1 MVLGHKQYELF
12 GQLIFEKIVIQPPFQ
27 KLVVMPDQACFLYVI
42 KGLGETYSEVEKVRV
57 LAAESILMKC
67 GNYITRML
75 ETSQSTN
82 FEAIIVH
89 FHPQILKRIY
99 ERDLPSFL
107 KNRNSNYQVSLTRM
121 KVTPLIV
128 KYIEGLLFYF
138 DNPELV
144 NEDLLMLK
152 LKEIILLLLQTDDHS
167 NIEQILSS
175 LFSPSTQA
183 FKQVVESHI
192 YADLTIEDL
201 SQIANYSVSS
211 FKREFQKLY
220 NDTPANYF
228 RNRKLEKA
236 AELLRVSDQ
245 RIAEV
250 AFSCGF
256 NELPY
261 FSKCFKDRYKVSPSA
276 YRDSHRMM

>member
-1 MVLGHKQYELF
+1 MVLSHKQYELF
-12 GQLIFEKIVIQPPFQ
+12 GQLIFEKIIIQPPFQ

-42 KGLGETYSEVEKVRV
+42 SGLGETYSEVEKVKV
-57 LAAESILMKC
+57 PASESILMKC

-107 KNRNSNYQVSLTRM
+107 KNKEGNYKVSLTRM
-121 KVTPLIV
+121 KVTPLIT

-144 NEDLLMLK
+144 NDDLLMLK
-152 LKEIILLLLQTDDHS
+152 LKEIILLLLQTDEYS
-167 NIEQILSS
+167 NIEQILAS
-175 LFSPSTQA
+175 LFSPSTLA
-183 FKQVVESHI
+183 FKEVIESHI
-192 YADLTIEDL
+192 YSDLTIEDL
-201 SQIANYSVSS
+201 SQLVNYSVSS
-211 FKREFQKLY
+211 FKREFQKIY

-236 AELLRVSDQ
+236 AELLRISDQ

-250 AFSCGF
+250 AFTCGF

-261 FSKCFKDRYKVSPSA
+261 FSKCFKDRFKVSPSA
-276 YRDSHRMM
+276 YRDSHRNV